1 MVRIRALV
9 LVVAGGAVLLVALC
23 GQSRAARRRRHRM
36 VGRIHHLQ
44 GRTHGAWYRLCR
56 RHPDEHVDDLVLAD
70 RIRSHLGPVEH
81 ALDQPRVHVSVHR
94 HVATLHGDVATEYAA
109 DRLEAEVRSVV
120 GVVGVQSRL
129 HVGLLPGDA
138 CPSDALKRSAM
149 TPPNRVVLPYR

>member
-1 MVRIRALV
+1 MPGIGCVVGIPTSTSTTWSSPIAFVRISVR
-9 LVVAGGAVLLVALC
+9 
-23 GQSRAARRRRHRM
+23 SS
-36 VGRIHHLQ
+36 
-44 GRTHGAWYRLCR
+44 THW
-56 RHPDEHVDDLVLAD
+56 
-70 RIRSHLGPVEH
+70 IN
-81 ALDQPRVHVSVHR
+81 RVFHVSVHR